1 MADRIVKAEEAQA
14 HLKDLLDLVKEG
26 EEVLIS
32 EDDKVFARIAP
43 VKEAKRKKGRT
54 LGLHRGVVK
63 WIAPDF
69 DEPLPDSFWLG
80 DEESSS

>member
-1 MADRIVKAEEAQA
+1 MGDKTVTAEEARERID
-14 HLKDLLDLVKEG
+14 DLLDLVKKG

-43 VKEAKRKKGRT
+43 VKKAKKRRT
-54 LGLHRGVVK
+54 PGLHRGVVK
-63 WIAPDF
+63 WISPDF

-80 DEESSS
+80 DDESSS